1 MDFCEAADVAVFP
14 RQTRFLLISI
24 NKTIGNPKLSLYDA
38 VRYSWKISRPK
49 AAHADYVLAV
59 AHGRIEG
66 VFEAEEWMSAEKA
79 NFPDISDEH
88 GNWKNQNGRF
98 GFRGHEAP
106 PEIQRRYRGRRVPDE
121 YRHKQNPIRYVN
133 F

>member
-1 MDFCEAADVAVFP
+1 MERYQTADVAVFP
-14 RQTRFLLISI
+14 RQSRFLLISV

-49 AAHADYVLAV
+49 AARADYVLAV

-66 VFEAEEWMSAEKA
+66 VFEAEEWTPAEKA

-88 GNWKNQNGRF
+88 GNWNNQKGRA

-106 PEIQRRYRGRRVPDE
+106 HEVQLRYRGKRVPDE